1 MSALIHSSPDFS
13 FNVRFNR
20 GDKKNGSEKEESQ
33 VEMCEDKDLLKQGP
47 TDRLSHKVTVKRRPF
62 GATAVILGV
71 LYLLILAGIYMRYIL
86 ITLEKQ
92 NVVTERDQLNM
103 SLSRAQTSINE
114 LQTRYDNLNKS
125 YSQLEDEKYRLEGKM
140 AEKEE
145 LQTRY
150 NNLRKIYRQL
160 EDDRNHLKR
169 MVESM
174 ESRVSYSGD
183 LFGAFTHLSPF

>member
-1 MSALIHSSPDFS
+1 MVHRWKRTGRDCKNKA
-13 FNVRFNR
+13 
-20 GDKKNGSEKEESQ
+20 GD
-33 VEMCEDKDLLKQGP
+33 
-47 TDRLSHKVTVKRRPF
+47 
-62 GATAVILGV
+62 
-71 LYLLILAGIYMRYIL
+71 IL

>member
-1 MSALIHSSPDFS
+1 MVHRWKRTGRDCKNKAGETETFSCIDFQRVN
-13 FNVRFNR
+13 F
-20 GDKKNGSEKEESQ
+20 
-33 VEMCEDKDLLKQGP
+33 LL
-47 TDRLSHKVTVKRRPF
+47 DD
-62 GATAVILGV
+62 V
-71 LYLLILAGIYMRYIL
+71 LYYAQKFFSSLGGLCAGDYMVGLMGKYTDDLQDIL